1 MTNDNEKGQRVYRKL
16 IYYYENNLSVHFKL
30 EKNDDFRN
38 GIILDLSEKKLTLV
52 LKEFVMGTIPLL
64 LEEIKEDS
72 IQEFKEKR
80 E

>member
-1 MTNDNEKGQRVYRKL
+1 MTNEAGQRIYRKL
-16 IYYYENNLSVHFKL
+16 LYYYENNLPVHFKL

-38 GIILDLSEKKLTLV
+38 GIILDLSEAKLTLV

-72 IQEFKEKR
+72 IQEFKELRK
-80 E
+80 